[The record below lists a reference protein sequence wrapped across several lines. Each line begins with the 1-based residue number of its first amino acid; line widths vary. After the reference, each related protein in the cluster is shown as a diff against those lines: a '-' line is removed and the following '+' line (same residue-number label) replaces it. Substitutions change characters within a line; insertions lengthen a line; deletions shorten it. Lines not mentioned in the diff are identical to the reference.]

1 MAGRRLY
8 SQLLFTIRLQF
19 QPTNNE
25 WQKNKQWTFSY
36 KFSSGSGLD
45 DFQIPPHRQ
54 AVSAIP
60 NFKMKLFPTKE
71 LNFRLVNDQ
80 AETLDR
86 LNRRTERSDNLTSQ
100 FTDKSFRGQIDKN
113 EFKLI
118 SSTIGRGA
126 FCVMSGQINSVDG
139 SVKVE
144 IHKVFQI
151 LLTIILLLPLVGFLI
166 MAINQTDKF
175 SPIMILVAIGQI
187 LMIRYVFIE
196 LVFRFLSR
204 ESLNRLKDVL
214 DFDWIKN

>member
-1 MAGRRLY
+1 
-8 SQLLFTIRLQF
+8 
-19 QPTNNE
+19 
-25 WQKNKQWTFSY
+25 
-36 KFSSGSGLD
+36 
-45 DFQIPPHRQ
+45 
-54 AVSAIP
+54 
-60 NFKMKLFPTKE
+60 MKLFPTKE
-71 LNFRLVNDQ
+71 LNFRLFNDQ

-100 FTDKSFRGQIDKN
+100 FTDKSFRGQINGN

-151 LLTIILLLPLVGFLI
+151 LLTIILLLPLIGFLI

-175 SPIMILVAIGQI
+175 SPIMIFGAIGQI
-187 LMIRYVFIE
+187 LMIRYVFIG

-204 ESLNRLKDVL
+204 ESLNRLQDVL
-214 DFDWIKN
+214 DLDWIKN